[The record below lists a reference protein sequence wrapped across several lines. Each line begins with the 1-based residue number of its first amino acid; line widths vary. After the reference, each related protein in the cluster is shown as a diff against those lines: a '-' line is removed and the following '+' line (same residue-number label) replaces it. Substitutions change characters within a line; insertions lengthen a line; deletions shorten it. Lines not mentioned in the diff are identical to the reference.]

1 MGRIKGELLADL
13 VGSRSEIA
21 GSDQGRSFQAF
32 YDFLLSESR
41 QVELTELLAKVSSLD
56 TIEADHR
63 IRGIHHDWSEAAD
76 RAQRTVRQI
85 SEQLRRFLDD
95 QVWLE
100 NRRVLDLVRSV
111 ESAALEVRDNPPTF
125 GLEVD
130 QPGIEIALPFERPL
144 YQPPAAVAVESHIPP
159 STEEV
164 DADLLFTQTFVDQAR
179 LVETIR
185 AVLPESSSAL
195 LVRRRRDAPHRAGCG
210 RDRRLPRAQR
220 RRCDRR
226 HGRHRGDSP
235 GILRPRRPGHHQAR
249 EAAESDGEATMSN
262 EHAVASAIIRLMQGV
277 VYRESDED
285 TWLTL
290 ERVGAG
296 VRDHFATI
304 GVDVVV
310 DDAEG
315 YAYLRSR
322 PDEDGDEALPRLVRR
337 RALTYNVSLLLVL
350 LRKRL
355 VEFET
360 TGGEG
365 RLVLATDQIVEMLR
379 LFQAEST
386 NDARV
391 VDQAETTIKKAAE
404 LGFLRQLRGQGDH
417 WEVRRILK
425 AYVDAQTL
433 SDFAAKL
440 REYAG
445 AVASDE

>member
-1 MGRIKGELLADL
+1 
-13 VGSRSEIA
+13 
-21 GSDQGRSFQAF
+21 
-32 YDFLLSESR
+32 
-41 QVELTELLAKVSSLD
+41 
-56 TIEADHR
+56 
-63 IRGIHHDWSEAAD
+63 
-76 RAQRTVRQI
+76 
-85 SEQLRRFLDD
+85 
-95 QVWLE
+95 
-100 NRRVLDLVRSV
+100 
-111 ESAALEVRDNPPTF
+111 
-125 GLEVD
+125 
-130 QPGIEIALPFERPL
+130 
-144 YQPPAAVAVESHIPP
+144 
-159 STEEV
+159 
-164 DADLLFTQTFVDQAR
+164 
-179 LVETIR
+179 
-185 AVLPESSSAL
+185 
-195 LVRRRRDAPHRAGCG
+195 
-210 RDRRLPRAQR
+210 
-220 RRCDRR
+220 
-226 HGRHRGDSP
+226 
-235 GILRPRRPGHHQAR
+235 
-249 EAAESDGEATMSN
+249 MSN
-262 EHAVASAIIRLMQGV
+262 EHAIASAIIRLMQGV
-277 VYRESDED
+277 VYRDSDED

-290 ERVGAG
+290 ERLGAG

-304 GVDVVV
+304 GVDVVI

-315 YAYLRSR
+315 YAHLRSR
-322 PDEDGDEALPRLVRR
+322 PEQDGDEALPRLVRR

-404 LGFLRQLRGQGDH
+404 LGFLRQLPRQRDH

-445 AVASDE
+445 AVTSDE